1 LNRFLNYRRDPS
13 IPKHR
18 LNWNWVAD
26 LPFGK
31 GKHWGR
37 NANRAVDALIGGW
50 QVGGNGEWFSRY
62 FTLGAGNWGSL
73 GTVQLNDRNVPVKD
87 CRSGVCFDGWLYY
100 NGYIPAN
107 RINSTAANGQP
118 NGVMGVPSS
127 YQPSSQPVWPTPATP
142 NPNDP
147 NARFY
152 ETNTVFVRLANGAL
166 QQTSVNTNLHPWRN
180 QFLPAPWVFA
190 LNSSLFKSVR
200 INESLVARLN
210 VDFFGVLNNP
220 GLPLPDSTSG
230 ILLTRFSNN
239 TPRNLQLTLR
249 LTW

>member
-1 LNRFLNYRRDPS
+1 
-13 IPKHR
+13 
-18 LNWNWVAD
+18 
-26 LPFGK
+26 
-31 GKHWGR
+31 
-37 NANRAVDALIGGW
+37 
-50 QVGGNGEWFSRY
+50 
-62 FTLGAGNWGSL
+62 
-73 GTVQLNDRNVPVKD
+73 
-87 CRSGVCFDGWLYY
+87 
-100 NGYIPAN
+100 
-107 RINSTAANGQP
+107 
-118 NGVMGVPSS
+118 
-127 YQPSSQPVWPTPATP
+127 VWPTPATP
-142 NPNDP
+142 DPNDP

-152 ETNTVFVRLANGAL
+152 ETNTVFVRLASGAL